1 MKQRFILGVATLL
14 VTLSL
19 IGIVSCGSETLPT
32 ATSRI
37 TPAAPPI
44 GTQTPTQTWGANGT
58 ISEID
63 DNTLTLTTAQG
74 QVEVNI
80 NSDIVIQKTTNGTLS
95 DFRQGQFV
103 SVIGS
108 QDSNND
114 ISATSILIRL
124 PGQTPPPTPPSGA
137 TPSPGKAPRQHQGAN
152 GTITNLGGNI
162 LTLNTERGPVKVK
175 IGSDTTILRSTT
187 GNISDLRVGEALSIT
202 GSQDTNGNITATSIR
217 IRPQG

>member
-19 IGIVSCGSETLPT
+19 VGIVSCGSETLPT
-32 ATSRI
+32 TTSRI
-37 TPAAPPI
+37 TSAVPPI

-108 QDSNND
+108 QDANSD

-124 PGQTPPPTPPSGA
+124 PGQTPLP

-162 LTLNTERGPVKVK
+162 LTLNTERGPIKVK

-187 GNISDLRVGEALSIT
+187 GSISDLRVGEALSVT
-202 GSQDTNGNITATSIR
+202 GNQDTNGNITATSIR
-217 IRPQG
+217 IRSQG